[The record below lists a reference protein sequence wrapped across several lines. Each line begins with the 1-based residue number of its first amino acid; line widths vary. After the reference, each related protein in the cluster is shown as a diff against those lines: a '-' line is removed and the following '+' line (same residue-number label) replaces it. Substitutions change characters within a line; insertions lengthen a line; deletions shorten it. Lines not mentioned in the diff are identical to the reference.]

1 MNLFLDTEFTGLT
14 QKTNLIS
21 LAIVAENGAEFYAE
35 FTDFQLSSN
44 KFDEFIWINDNVIAN
59 LFLDDRS
66 QSFELS
72 KMHLKGS
79 KSEVKS
85 ALVIW
90 LNQFGIIKNEKGEVE
105 QNLFFWADVPHYDW
119 VLFCEL
125 FGGARNIPQQ
135 IHYMC
140 LDLATL
146 LYAKGEDYNK
156 TRTQIL
162 EEVKL
167 KLPEGY
173 AQHNALSDARLCKMI
188 FESFN

>member
-21 LAIVAENGAEFYAE
+21 LAIVAENGVEFYAE
-35 FTDFQLSSN
+35 FTDFNLSTN
-44 KFDEFIWINDNVIAN
+44 GFDEFIWINDNVIAN
-59 LFLDDRS
+59 LYLNES
-66 QSFELS
+66 NQSFELS
-72 KMHLKGS
+72 KMYLKGS

-90 LNQFGIIKNEKGEVE
+90 LNQFGITKNKEGEI
-105 QNLFFWADVPHYDW
+105 QQTLFFWADVPHYDW

-125 FGGARNIPQQ
+125 FGGARNIPPQ

-146 LYAKGEDYNK
+146 LYAKGEDFNK
-156 TRTQIL
+156 ARTQIL
-162 EEVKL
+162 KEVNL
-167 KLPEGY
+167 TLPEGY